1 MTRHLS
7 RSILKG
13 LGSLA
18 VAWLTLAGI
27 PAAPAGAQMPKP
39 EKASLKLE
47 ADRTAYEAGTT
58 ARIAALVEI
67 EHGWHVNSHKPTFD
81 YLIPTVLDVHPPAG
95 WPEEKILYPAAALK
109 TFAFADQPLSVYD
122 GQIVI
127 EVDVQVPAGTP
138 AGEIPVRATLD
149 YQACNDSQ
157 CLPPVTVEAKLTI
170 RVGADG
176 GVVESAAAVL
186 AGPGGPAA
194 PAGGTPASAASPAA
208 GPSLLWVLL
217 VGLLGGLILNAMPC
231 VLPVLSIKV
240 FGLVRSASHGR
251 AEVARGAL
259 ATSAGILVSFWAL
272 ALAAVAARAAGAA
285 VGWGVQF
292 QHPGFVAFLTVVVV
306 LFCLNLWGLF
316 EIQLPSGMTRLADG
330 TQREGAAGHFFS
342 GLFATL
348 MATPCSAPFLGT
360 AISFA
365 LAQPSAVVLAIFTA
379 VGLGMSLPYLALAI
393 APGAARFLPR
403 PGAWME
409 TVRGVMGFLL
419 AASAVWLF
427 YVLAAQ
433 VSPEQVAGL
442 QLGILALALFTW
454 FRHRGP
460 AGVGIRRL
468 AGIGMLVSVVL
479 VMAVATWK
487 GTGTPLQAS
496 QAGGTGTGTVQT
508 AQANKLIH
516 WETFDRTRAEALA
529 AEGKL
534 VFVDVTA
541 DWCFTCK
548 FNERLVLETPEV
560 ATAFAHHGV
569 VPMKADWTN
578 RDDGIAQFLASHGRY
593 GIPFYL
599 LYRPGA
605 EPHVFSEL
613 LTKDGLLETVRDAS
627 RQQVAQR

>member
-1 MTRHLS
+1 
-7 RSILKG
+7 
-13 LGSLA
+13 
-18 VAWLTLAGI
+18 LTLL
-27 PAAPAGAQMPKP
+27 AA
-39 EKASLKLE
+39 
-47 ADRTAYEAGTT
+47 
-58 ARIAALVEI
+58 
-67 EHGWHVNSHKPTFD
+67 
-81 YLIPTVLDVHPPAG
+81 
-95 WPEEKILYPAAALK
+95 
-109 TFAFADQPLSVYD
+109 
-122 GQIVI
+122 
-127 EVDVQVPAGTP
+127 
-138 AGEIPVRATLD
+138 
-149 YQACNDSQ
+149 
-157 CLPPVTVEAKLTI
+157 
-170 RVGADG
+170 
-176 GVVESAAAVL
+176 
-186 AGPGGPAA
+186 
-194 PAGGTPASAASPAA
+194 
-208 GPSLLWVLL
+208 
-217 VGLLGGLILNAMPC
+217 LLGGLILNAMPC

-272 ALAAVAARAAGAA
+272 ALAAVAARSAGAA

-292 QHPGFVAFLTVVVV
+292 QHPGFVAFLTVVVA

-316 EIQLPSGMTRLADG
+316 EIQLPSGMTSLAG
-330 TQREGAAGHFFS
+330 GAHREGAAGHFFS

-365 LAQPSAVVLAIFTA
+365 LAQPSATVFAIFTA
-379 VGLGMSLPYLALAI
+379 IGLGMSLPYLTLAV
-393 APGAARFLPR
+393 APGAARFLPK

-433 VSPEQVAGL
+433 ISPEQLAGL

-468 AGIGMLVSVVL
+468 AGIGMLASIVL
-479 VMAVATWK
+479 VMGVATWK
-487 GTGTPLQAS
+487 GAGAPLQAS
-496 QAGGTGTGTVQT
+496 QAGMTENGTVHAGQVK
-508 AQANKLIH
+508 KLIA
-516 WETFDRTRAEALA
+516 WETFDRARAEALA

-548 FNERLVLETPEV
+548 FNERLILETPEV
-560 ATAFAHHGV
+560 AAAFAHHGV

-578 RDDGIAQFLASHGRY
+578 RNDEIAQFLASHGRY

-599 LYRPGA
+599 LYRPGS

-613 LTKDGLLETVRDAS
+613 LTKDGLLETVRNAS
-627 RQQVAQR
+627 SQQIAQR